1 MVGPT
6 TYSDWVKL
14 LDEFGNGND
23 TVFEDLSN
31 GSFTVDAGTVSRF
44 YSRVEEAYKKRKQ
57 SWLDQFQR
65 SFQFQNFKTMND
77 FEIALRN
84 GKQNLYPL
92 NKFVGL
98 KGFPE
103 NLQKTLKKDLEDFVN
118 EIKQSLKD
126 NVSKNSNGKEQMLIM
141 LNAFNLGELP
151 EEIKSENKKS
161 KEITNTLIPPTG
173 RKILF

>member
-1 MVGPT
+1 MAGPT
-6 TYSDWVKL
+6 TYSDWANL
-14 LDEFGNGND
+14 LDQFGNGND
-23 TVFEDLSN
+23 VVLEDLSN
-31 GSFTVDAGTVSRF
+31 GNFIVDAGTASRF

-65 SFQFQNFKTMND
+65 SFQFQHFKTIDD

-84 GKQNLYPL
+84 GKQNLNPL
-92 NKFVGL
+92 KKFVGL

-103 NLQKTLKKDLEDFVN
+103 SLQITLKKDLEDFVN

-126 NVSKNSNGKEQMLIM
+126 NVSKNSNGKEQMLIV
-141 LNAFNLGELP
+141 LNAFNLDELP
-151 EEIKSENKKS
+151 EEIKTENKKA
-161 KEITNTLIPPTG
+161 TNTLIPPTG